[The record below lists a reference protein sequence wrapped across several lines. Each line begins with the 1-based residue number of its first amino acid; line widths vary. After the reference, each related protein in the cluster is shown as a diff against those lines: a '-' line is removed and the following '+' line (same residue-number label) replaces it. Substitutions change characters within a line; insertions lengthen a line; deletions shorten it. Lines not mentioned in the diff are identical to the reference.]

1 MIDSQD
7 AFVVGLLL
15 GGPISGRMTAQAEP
29 AGGFTTQFLAQSTP
43 LVEGTVAPA
52 VPANRNVSGFL
63 MFDGSANPT
72 VVSGTQDES
81 TTAANTSGEAVT
93 GTYTLSDTA
102 NGIGSLSINSPL
114 SSPPASSG
122 ALVIISSTKFVFV
135 TTTTADTDP
144 VLIVVGR

>member
-1 MIDSQD
+1 
-7 AFVVGLLL
+7 
-15 GGPISGRMTAQAEP
+15 MTAQAEP

-81 TTAANTSGEAVT
+81 TTAANLTGETVSGTFALSGTGSSDGSGTVT
-93 GTYTLSDTA
+93 LT
-102 NGIGSLSINSPL
+102 
-114 SSPPASSG
+114 PPAAFTGSFYFITTTK
-122 ALVIISSTKFVFV
+122 AVIV
-135 TTTTADTDP
+135 TTTTGDTNP
-144 VLIVVGR
+144 VLFIIGQ